1 MTIQKAK
8 QRKEIFMKKNIK
20 KSLSVVLVTAM
31 MGVIFMGCDTE
42 SVKSTAQK
50 TSQDTK
56 NAISA
61 GANIIENQPAP
72 TDLDYSLERYNV
84 IRRAYWVNGQREK
97 ANSLQCEV
105 EKPLGYIV
113 LFSEAGAVVGNF
125 IVDGKVSSL
134 NSYLFPAQT
143 DYDWSGDTVGS
154 GDGNW
159 TGASPSSSVYTV
171 ENPGIDGAYGQNV
184 TGIFFF
190 TTDGKYIEWTGDFLY
205 SDIPFEVDKPVLNY
219 KEGK

>member
-1 MTIQKAK
+1 
-8 QRKEIFMKKNIK
+8 MKKNIK
-20 KSLSVVLVTAM
+20 KILSVVLVIAM
-31 MGVIFMGCDTE
+31 VGVIFMGCDTE
-42 SVKSTAQK
+42 SVKSTVQK

-56 NAISA
+56 NAIST

-72 TDLDYSLERYNV
+72 TDLDYSLERYNI

-154 GDGNW
+154 DY
-159 TGASPSSSVYTV
+159 GASSSSSIYTV

>member
-1 MTIQKAK
+1 
-8 QRKEIFMKKNIK
+8 MKKNIK
-20 KSLSVVLVTAM
+20 KILSVVLVIAM
-31 MGVIFMGCDTE
+31 VGVIFMGCDTE

-72 TDLDYSLERYNV
+72 TDLDYSLERYNI

-143 DYDWSGDTVGS
+143 DYDGSGDTVGS
-154 GDGNW
+154 DY
-159 TGASPSSSVYTV
+159 GASFSSSVYTV

>member
-1 MTIQKAK
+1 
-8 QRKEIFMKKNIK
+8 MKKNIK
-20 KSLSVVLVTAM
+20 KILSVVLVIAM
-31 MGVIFMGCDTE
+31 VGIIFMGCDTE

-72 TDLDYSLERYNV
+72 TDLDYSLERYNI

-143 DYDWSGDTVGS
+143 DYDCLGRTVGS
-154 GDGNW
+154 NY
-159 TGASPSSSVYTV
+159 GAYSSGSVYTV

>member
-1 MTIQKAK
+1 
-8 QRKEIFMKKNIK
+8 MKKNIK
-20 KSLSVVLVTAM
+20 KILSVILVIAM
-31 MGVIFMGCDTE
+31 VGVIFMGCDTA

-72 TDLDYSLERYNV
+72 TDLDYSLERYNI

-143 DYDWSGDTVGS
+143 DYDCLGRTVGS
-154 GDGNW
+154 DY
-159 TGASPSSSVYTV
+159 GAYSSGSVYTV

>member
-1 MTIQKAK
+1 
-8 QRKEIFMKKNIK
+8 MKKNIK
-20 KSLSVVLVTAM
+20 KILSVVLVIAM
-31 MGVIFMGCDTE
+31 VGVIFMGCDTE

-72 TDLDYSLERYNV
+72 TDLDYSLERYNI

-143 DYDWSGDTVGS
+143 DYDWSGDTVGN
-154 GDGNW
+154 DY
-159 TGASPSSSVYTV
+159 GASFSSSVYTV

>member
-1 MTIQKAK
+1 
-8 QRKEIFMKKNIK
+8 MKKNIK
-20 KSLSVVLVTAM
+20 KILSVVLIITMV
-31 MGVIFMGCDTE
+31 GVIFMGCHTE

-72 TDLDYSLERYNV
+72 TDLDYSLERYNI

-154 GDGNW
+154 DYGAAS
-159 TGASPSSSVYTV
+159 TGSVYTV

>member
-1 MTIQKAK
+1 
-8 QRKEIFMKKNIK
+8 MKKNIK
-20 KSLSVVLVTAM
+20 KILSVVLVIAM
-31 MGVIFMGCDTE
+31 VGVIFMGCDTE

-72 TDLDYSLERYNV
+72 TDLDYSLERYNI

-143 DYDWSGDTVGS
+143 DYDGSGDTVGS
-154 GDGNW
+154 DY
-159 TGASPSSSVYTV
+159 GASSSSSVYTV

>member
-1 MTIQKAK
+1 M
-8 QRKEIFMKKNIK
+8 
-20 KSLSVVLVTAM
+20 
-31 MGVIFMGCDTE
+31 
-42 SVKSTAQK
+42 
-50 TSQDTK
+50 
-56 NAISA
+56 
-61 GANIIENQPAP
+61 
-72 TDLDYSLERYNV
+72 
-84 IRRAYWVNGQREK
+84 
-97 ANSLQCEV
+97 
-105 EKPLGYIV
+105 
-113 LFSEAGAVVGNF
+113 FSEAGAVVGNF

-154 GDGNW
+154 DY
-159 TGASPSSSVYTV
+159 GASSSSSIYTV

>member
-1 MTIQKAK
+1 MLTG
-8 QRKEIFMKKNIK
+8 RKDFCEKFKKILTVMLIVTMVCIIFI
-20 KSLSVVLVTAM
+20 
-31 MGVIFMGCDTE
+31 GCASE
-42 SVKSTAQK
+42 NVKSATQK
-50 TSQDTK
+50 TNEDTQ

-72 TDLDYSLERYNV
+72 TDLNYSLERYNI

-113 LFSEAGAVVGNF
+113 LFSGAGAVVGNF

-143 DYDWSGDTVGS
+143 DCDWAGDTVGS
-154 GDGNW
+154 GN
-159 TGASPSSSVYTV
+159 GAWSTASSSSSVYTI

>member
-1 MTIQKAK
+1 
-8 QRKEIFMKKNIK
+8 MKKNIK
-20 KSLSVVLVTAM
+20 KILSVVLVIAM
-31 MGVIFMGCDTE
+31 VGVIFMGCDTE

-72 TDLDYSLERYNV
+72 TDLDYSLERYNI

-154 GDGNW
+154 DY
-159 TGASPSSSVYTV
+159 GASASSSVYTV

>member
-1 MTIQKAK
+1 
-8 QRKEIFMKKNIK
+8 MKKDIK
-20 KSLSVVLVTAM
+20 KILSVVLVIAM
-31 MGVIFMGCDTE
+31 VGVIFMGCDTK

-72 TDLDYSLERYNV
+72 TDLDYSLERYNI

-113 LFSEAGAVVGNF
+113 LFSESGAVVGNF

-154 GDGNW
+154 DY
-159 TGASPSSSVYTV
+159 GASYTSSVYTV

>member
-1 MTIQKAK
+1 
-8 QRKEIFMKKNIK
+8 MKKNIK
-20 KSLSVVLVTAM
+20 KILSVVLVIAM
-31 MGVIFMGCDTE
+31 VGVIFMGCDSK

-97 ANSLQCEV
+97 ANSLQCKV

-143 DYDWSGDTVGS
+143 DYDCSGNTVGTS
-154 GDGNW
+154 
-159 TGASPSSSVYTV
+159 ASSSSSVYSV
-171 ENPGIDGAYGQNV
+171 ENPGIDGTYGQNV

>member
-1 MTIQKAK
+1 MLTG
-8 QRKEIFMKKNIK
+8 RKDFCEKFKKILTVMLIVTMVCIIFIGCASKN
-20 KSLSVVLVTAM
+20 
-31 MGVIFMGCDTE
+31 
-42 SVKSTAQK
+42 VKSATQK
-50 TSQDTK
+50 TNEDTQ

-72 TDLDYSLERYNV
+72 TDLNYSLERYNI

-97 ANSLQCEV
+97 ANNLQCEV

-134 NSYLFPAQT
+134 NSYLFPAQI
-143 DYDWSGDTVGS
+143 DCDWSGDTVGS
-154 GDGNW
+154 GNGVW
-159 TGASPSSSVYTV
+159 STASSSSSVYTV

>member
-1 MTIQKAK
+1 MIA
-8 QRKEIFMKKNIK
+8 FFFG
-20 KSLSVVLVTAM
+20 LLLLAVVIGIT
-31 MGVIFMGCDTE
+31 
-42 SVKSTAQK
+42 
-50 TSQDTK
+50 
-56 NAISA
+56 
-61 GANIIENQPAP
+61 IENNDELKIENRKMKNKIRELKR
-72 TDLDYSLERYNV
+72 TLKFREYSFISYKGHPLKVVEINSICYNGTPIKDIPV
-84 IRRAYWVNGQREK
+84 ILKVRTNADGGIMQDVAKSHDESFEILIGNKIRT
-97 ANSLQCEV
+97 
-105 EKPLGYIV
+105 
-113 LFSEAGAVVGNF
+113 FVVGNF

-154 GDGNW
+154 DY
-159 TGASPSSSVYTV
+159 GASSSGSVYTV

>member
-1 MTIQKAK
+1 
-8 QRKEIFMKKNIK
+8 MKKNIK
-20 KSLSVVLVTAM
+20 KILSVVLVITM
-31 MGVIFMGCDTE
+31 VGVIFMGCDTE

-72 TDLDYSLERYNV
+72 TDLDYSLERYNI

-143 DYDWSGDTVGS
+143 DYDCLGHTIGSDCGAYSSG
-154 GDGNW
+154 
-159 TGASPSSSVYTV
+159 SVYTV

>member
-1 MTIQKAK
+1 M
-8 QRKEIFMKKNIK
+8 
-20 KSLSVVLVTAM
+20 
-31 MGVIFMGCDTE
+31 
-42 SVKSTAQK
+42 
-50 TSQDTK
+50 
-56 NAISA
+56 
-61 GANIIENQPAP
+61 
-72 TDLDYSLERYNV
+72 
-84 IRRAYWVNGQREK
+84 
-97 ANSLQCEV
+97 
-105 EKPLGYIV
+105 
-113 LFSEAGAVVGNF
+113 FSEAGAVVGNF

-154 GDGNW
+154 GGGNW
-159 TGASPSSSVYTV
+159 ASASSSSSVYTV
-171 ENPGIDGAYGQNV
+171 ENPGIDGVYGQNV

>member
-1 MTIQKAK
+1 
-8 QRKEIFMKKNIK
+8 MKKNIK
-20 KSLSVVLVTAM
+20 KILSVILVIVM
-31 MGVIFMGCDTE
+31 VGVIFMGCDTE

-72 TDLDYSLERYNV
+72 TDLDYSLERYNI

-154 GDGNW
+154 DYGVS
-159 TGASPSSSVYTV
+159 ASSSVYTV

>member
-1 MTIQKAK
+1 
-8 QRKEIFMKKNIK
+8 MKKNIK
-20 KSLSVVLVTAM
+20 KILSAVLVIAM
-31 MGVIFMGCDTE
+31 VGVIFMGCDTE

-143 DYDWSGDTVGS
+143 DCDWSGDTVGS

-159 TGASPSSSVYTV
+159 TGASSSSSVYTV

>member
-1 MTIQKAK
+1 
-8 QRKEIFMKKNIK
+8 MKKNIK
-20 KSLSVVLVTAM
+20 KILSVVLVIAM
-31 MGVIFMGCDTE
+31 VGVIFMGCDTK

-143 DYDWSGDTVGS
+143 DYDYSGNTV
-154 GDGNW
+154 DG
-159 TGASPSSSVYTV
+159 TCTSASSSSSVYTV

>member
-1 MTIQKAK
+1 M
-8 QRKEIFMKKNIK
+8 
-20 KSLSVVLVTAM
+20 
-31 MGVIFMGCDTE
+31 
-42 SVKSTAQK
+42 
-50 TSQDTK
+50 
-56 NAISA
+56 
-61 GANIIENQPAP
+61 
-72 TDLDYSLERYNV
+72 
-84 IRRAYWVNGQREK
+84 
-97 ANSLQCEV
+97 QCEV

-154 GDGNW
+154 GGGNW
-159 TGASPSSSVYTV
+159 ASASSSSSVYTV

>member
-1 MTIQKAK
+1 
-8 QRKEIFMKKNIK
+8 MKKNIK
-20 KSLSVVLVTAM
+20 KILSVILVIAM
-31 MGVIFMGCDTE
+31 VGVIFMGCDTE

-72 TDLDYSLERYNV
+72 TDLDYSLERYNI

-113 LFSEAGAVVGNF
+113 LFSKAGAVVGNF

-143 DYDWSGDTVGS
+143 DYDGSGDTVGS
-154 GDGNW
+154 DY
-159 TGASPSSSVYTV
+159 GASFSSSVYTV

>member
-1 MTIQKAK
+1 
-8 QRKEIFMKKNIK
+8 MKKNIK
-20 KSLSVVLVTAM
+20 KILSVVLVIAM
-31 MGVIFMGCDTE
+31 VGVIFMGC
-42 SVKSTAQK
+42 VKSTAQK

-72 TDLDYSLERYNV
+72 TDLDYSLERYNI

-154 GDGNW
+154 DY
-159 TGASPSSSVYTV
+159 GASSSSSVYTV